1 MGDQHQVK
9 TSFLFIQLQSPCR
22 AQQCHPSADSLSLV
36 NPEGVSSAAT
46 AADLARPSVG
56 DLQSIYTREEES
68 ITACKNALDDTS
80 LQSVESEPTQEEAL
94 SPLFVAGIIER
105 SHLSDSSR
113 TDNRTANR
121 ETTLSSSCE
130 CLTRNGFLNKTDSQ
144 ESLSCELNKSL
155 NSVSGEDSS
164 EEHIESRDI
173 RLLCQDPP
181 ETMSEVIPSPSLGNF
196 PKSSLGSRVSFLYPS
211 TESDFQNRTTPLSPD
226 LSPPPSAVPPARAP
240 TSSFSSTYR
249 PSHSSWVHSA
259 KHKEE
264 AVALEKP
271 QTAERTTFVSA
282 VIRRSSKLYGD
293 VSKPAH
299 SSFEVTS
306 DTDKSSKNLS
316 LAVVDTKK
324 PNQTPLATES
334 LHTKTAPSTMLRSTA
349 PEKVRLP
356 LILVMSSL
364 NRFSS
369 LKHKILIPA
378 YITLESKT
386 LNLR

>member
-36 NPEGVSSAAT
+36 NPEDVSSAAT
-46 AADLARPSVG
+46 AADIARPSVG
-56 DLQSIYTREEES
+56 DIKSIYTREEES

-80 LQSVESEPTQEEAL
+80 LQSVDSEPTQEEAL

-113 TDNRTANR
+113 TDNRTTNQ
-121 ETTLSSSCE
+121 ETTSSSSCE
-130 CLTRNGFLNKTDSQ
+130 CLTRNGFLNKTVSQ

-155 NSVSGEDSS
+155 NSVSEKDSS
-164 EEHIESRDI
+164 EDIESRGI

-196 PKSSLGSRVSFLYPS
+196 PKSSLGSRESFLYPS
-211 TESDFQNRTTPLSPD
+211 TESDFQKRTTPLSPD
-226 LSPPPSAVPPARAP
+226 LSPPPCGVPPARAP

-271 QTAERTTFVSA
+271 HTAERTTFVSA

-306 DTDKSSKNLS
+306 DADKSSKTLS
-316 LAVVDTKK
+316 LAVVDTEK

-334 LHTKTAPSTMLRSTA
+334 LHTKTAPLTMLRSTA

-386 LNLR
+386 LN